1 MSPASNNLYA
11 DQNHARQA
19 LRCEKTQAQTR
30 GLRGGF
36 FSHLKKNSKV
46 NFDTSEWRMDPPSH
60 ALLPSRSCR
69 EMVPSNHDRIQKLRH
84 EFQQAKQEEDQE
96 EQRHA
101 YSFNQPWVSVW
112 LEALASATGAAALPR
127 DAPLGWAL
135 QWCVSEA
142 AVWLMDFSRLVNFGH
157 VEPDP
162 GTAFHGPLPARATQV
177 EGENAFC

>member
-1 MSPASNNLYA
+1 MSPALNNLYA
-11 DQNHARQA
+11 DQNHVRQA
-19 LRCEKTQAQTR
+19 LWCEKKTQAQTR

-36 FSHLKKNSKV
+36 QPLQKKISKA

-60 ALLPSRSCR
+60 APLPSRSCR

-112 LEALASATGAAALPR
+112 LGS
-127 DAPLGWAL
+127 
-135 QWCVSEA
+135 
-142 AVWLMDFSRLVNFGH
+142 SRLCDGSGSSY
-157 VEPDP
+157 PRC
-162 GTAFHGPLPARATQV
+162 TAGLGASVARLRSCCLINGFLTL
-177 EGENAFC
+177 G